1 LALNWTHKIA
11 VSTANVAS
19 SHPSIEVASEV
30 KKLYKVRHLKNTF
43 IDIRIDN
50 WELKNIAI
58 AVNEFSFPHPRKVFE
73 WTASY
78 ISFLWFE
85 RMFCPE
91 IKELRHFRIIFSMT
105 LLIEFGS
112 VIQR

>member
-1 LALNWTHKIA
+1 LVLNWTHKIA

-19 SHPSIEVASEV
+19 SHRSIEVASKV
-30 KKLYKVRHLKNTF
+30 KKFYKFRHLKNTF

-50 WELKNIAI
+50 LDLKNIAI
-58 AVNEFSFPHPRKVFE
+58 AVNEFSFPHPRKVFQ

-78 ISFLWFE
+78 ISFLRFE

-91 IKELRHFRIIFSMT
+91 IKELRRFRIILSMT
-105 LLIEFGS
+105 LYYS
-112 VIQR
+112 C